1 MALVNIDTDR
11 LREITPPEGPVVMLN
26 LYRFKT
32 PEDRE
37 RFSGSMSTLFGP
49 VLARLGAEIV
59 YSGSVMGELVAD
71 EQWDV
76 VALVRYPNFQA
87 FVDLLTDD
95 GVGHQVEA
103 LRSSALMESRFMVTT
118 AQQ

>member
-1 MALVNIDTDR
+1 MALVNIDTAR
-11 LREITPPEGPVVMLN
+11 LREMTPPEGPVVMLN

-37 RFSGSMSTLFGP
+37 RFSESMSTLFGP

-71 EQWDV
+71 EKWDV

-87 FVDLLTDD
+87 FVDLFADD
-95 GVGHQVEA
+95 GVGHQVEE